1 MNNIVT
7 IQLSILMTFFTGGVT
22 AFADVAP
29 RDSLVTFDS
38 EGNETIEYVYPKKE
52 PVIASGSHAVAFQ
65 ARTLDKVYT
74 EEAVL
79 SKQQML
85 CQSSARTRETVK
97 QNIKSGNLPVASI
110 PCQEG
115 MTPSGAR
122 TYTIPISV
130 ASGYRLAPQL
140 NLSYNSQTGVGT
152 AGYGWNL
159 AGIPSITIRNKNL
172 FYDDIIEAAKYVA
185 RDGVYSLD
193 GMPLLS
199 CDMGISGY
207 SLKTSQG
214 NILVGRHSNAV
225 GMTAYFTALYPDGS
239 KATFGYTNNTQPRI
253 SYPLTKLEDRFGNK
267 IEFEYEL
274 ENSYY
279 YLKSVRYGKDAV
291 IAIEYEPLKSYR
303 SSAYYAGQNTFL
315 CKELKNITSSDGKTV
330 AYRYELTH
338 QDMSGVSMLTKLG
351 CVINGTEIPS
361 LFFSYGENENTYTD
375 GFTLTDDIY
384 LMKYF
389 KKENGNDEITYVR
402 GKFIS
407 GRYDDGVIMLPSRA
421 TYALLGKK
429 FFFSGWHRWY
439 GTAYAED
446 QEILCYPRVELGA
459 EPEII
464 TTEAGF
470 QLLEAID
477 VNNDG
482 VDELVKLN
490 YTGADKSSTSYKL
503 TIYSFDKSTYKINI
517 NRTIE
522 FTIADQNSNKK
533 YNSPARS
540 WFRFGNFG
548 GDGNMKLLVMSEK
561 NSRFALVDLTSGTKL
576 SETSLYSM
584 GEDEENLTLAM
595 DFENDGKTDLC
606 HITDEGMDV
615 YTLSTTASKEFT
627 KRTTYTGVSKNSLY
641 KESNIGGIITD
652 NPESRLYCADMNG
665 DGYTDLVAVPD
676 AYKDDKDVEHKY
688 ASIHIALFTG
698 NGFVQHSNVLDTRGT
713 DDVILLFD
721 VNKDGLP
728 ELLHLKDQSSGSQ
741 ADLFKNEDGQLAR
754 FSYYVGMK
762 LADNADLVPCNVSSF
777 SDMSDILV
785 VSGAYIKKYAYN
797 INCRKNRLLTQFSD
811 GYGNTQ
817 YNSYSDVSLS
827 EGAYLPY
834 PSGNYSNSKGFL
846 CYRSPMP
853 VLFGT
858 RSVSEGKDFIN
869 EYYTYYDAVY
879 NNRGLGFC
887 GFKQIRKIDYIP
899 EKNVTTITVNDP
911 ENFGVPVSTEQQ
923 ISGKSIFMY
932 SYTYN
937 KGSGLKYIENIP
949 MLTASMEYDYLTAHR
964 TMCSYT
970 YDNYGFPLEQ
980 TTTEVTSGTPE
991 HPVMEQI
998 QIVSAKT
1005 YSHKKDA
1012 SLYILGNLV
1021 SEYVKR
1027 TNTEKETVSER
1038 KTSVYDSDSFL
1049 PIDVCSYINNNIVS
1063 EVKAEYDKYGN
1074 LISEITSLYGTDAF
1088 LQKNYEYDSDGR
1100 YLISA
1105 TDEFGHKTTYEEYNV
1120 FGNPCK
1126 ITDHKGRIKSVV
1138 YDGLGNETNVHY
1150 PDGSEKTTTL
1160 SYGGNWK
1167 YFVETHLTG
1176 APKSVIHYDALGREV
1191 CREQERYDGSMLYS
1205 YIHYDAQ
1212 GRIEKESLPARADG
1226 APLYTVY
1233 TYDEYGRRLS
1243 ASESGG
1249 KNTTWKYEGERTTAV
1264 KDGISS
1270 TAETGLSDLVRS
1282 VTDAGGTIYYSYY
1295 PDGNIKTVSAPGNVM
1310 TSFEYDSYGRRTKI
1324 IDPSAG
1330 VQATSFLYNTDGSS
1344 LTVETNPNG
1353 MIKTYR
1359 DKYGRIVKIDRPG
1372 EYSTSYIYDS
1382 DGLLIKEE
1390 STNGTAKYYEY
1401 DTFDRLV
1408 FLKEVVPDGKWLQ
1421 KEYTYCTGGV
1431 LSTIKYTSQSGEIA
1445 TEIYSYSHG
1454 HNVQIAL
1461 TSGQIVWKLEAE
1473 NELGQPIAGKT
1484 GNMERT
1490 YSFSPNG
1497 IPTKRTMGDV
1507 MDMSYVFNPEND
1519 NLNSRV
1525 NNLHPEAHET
1535 FSYDNLGRLV
1545 RMNMTSVNYIDKGN
1559 IGFKGSTVMY
1569 YDDAEHPY
1577 QMTAID
1583 TDEEPAD
1590 VQSISYT
1597 CYRRPSRLEENGRIA
1612 AFTYNGDGDR
1622 VKMIIAN
1629 GVSQILVRY
1638 YMGGQYELDLKGG
1651 KETER
1656 LYLGGDYYSSPMVYV
1671 KEGKGSQWVPYNIGR
1686 DYLGSIT
1693 HVADYD
1699 GALVAEYSYDAWGRL
1714 RNPETLEVYAKGE
1727 EPALIIGDRGYT
1739 GHEHLIWFGLINMN
1753 ARLYDPVTGR
1763 FLSPDPYVQRPDFTQ
1778 NFNRYAYAL
1787 NNPLKYMD
1795 QDGESITAAILIGAA
1810 IIGGVINLISNRKR
1824 INGFWQGFTTFA
1836 SGALAG
1842 VGVAG
1847 AGIFSGGYGWIA
1859 LAGAGGG
1866 ALTSFNNS
1874 IVAQTGKNF
1883 AGWSDID
1890 WNQVGSSVASGSL
1903 AGAAS
1908 AVVGKGVVQLM
1919 PLCINGTAL
1928 NSPFLKTAIAS
1939 PLSAATGHVIGG
1951 TVYGICDGMSL
1962 KDAFYA
1968 SFNGIV
1974 KSMLQGLTLGTIST
1988 TLTCMYFGI
1997 NPLTGT
2003 KMWPKNLGFL
2013 NEPSER
2019 MLEKGTI
2026 LDRYGK
2032 PTEGRFL
2039 SPEGTDF
2046 ESRSLPSYIK
2056 TAEYTRYMVNK
2067 PFPVSE
2073 GQAAPFYWFNSSGGG
2088 TQYYLKNDISYY
2100 IEKGYIKIIK

>member
-641 KESNIGGIITD
+641 KESNIGGIVTD

-1656 LYLGGDYYSSPMVYV
+1656 LYLGRDYYSSPMVYV

-1763 FLSPDPYVQRPDFTQ
+1763 FLSPDPYVQMPDFTQ
-1778 NFNRYAYAL
+1778 NFNRYSYAL
-1787 NNPLKYMD
+1787 NNPLKYTD
-1795 QDGESITAAILIGAA
+1795 LTGEYFGWDDLVAILL
-1810 IIGGVINLISNRKR
+1810 GGVINWASNGCRLDWA
-1824 INGFWQGFTTFA
+1824 G
-1836 SGALAG
+1836 LA
-1842 VGVAG
+1842 
-1847 AGIFSGGYGWIA
+1847 
-1859 LAGAGGG
+1859 
-1866 ALTSFNNS
+1866 
-1874 IVAQTGKNF
+1874 
-1883 AGWSDID
+1883 
-1890 WNQVGSSVASGSL
+1890 
-1903 AGAAS
+1903 
-1908 AVVGKGVVQLM
+1908 
-1919 PLCINGTAL
+1919 
-1928 NSPFLKTAIAS
+1928 
-1939 PLSAATGHVIGG
+1939 
-1951 TVYGICDGMSL
+1951 
-1962 KDAFYA
+1962 
-1968 SFNGIV
+1968 
-1974 KSMLQGLTLGTIST
+1974 
-1988 TLTCMYFGI
+1988 YFGI
-1997 NPLTGT
+1997 GALEGAACLYAPNALPAIFALSSSLNSVVSQGFDDKGKWQGHIDPVLVAYGGVKGLVTAYAGKEVMKIVPGTIGKLTSKIPGLAPRQALEHGLALSVSGFATTTGFSLLET
-2003 KMWPKNLGFL
+2003 KGDWRASLKNGGISAASGFVFGAIAGASEGFKEAKRL
-2013 NEPSER
+2013 NENPWNGQDIDYTNISARDLGLSE
-2019 MLEKGTI
+2019 TV
-2026 LDRYGK
+2026 DRVK
-2032 PTEGRFL
+2032 RNEMN
-2039 SPEGTDF
+2039 
-2046 ESRSLPSYIK
+2046 PSYKHDGERFENRESILPTSKYEYKAYIHPTPGISGPGHQRIVVGGNNWYYTPDHYHTFIK
-2056 TAEYTRYMVNK
+2056 FK
-2067 PFPVSE
+2067 P
-2073 GQAAPFYWFNSSGGG
+2073 
-2088 TQYYLKNDISYY
+2088 
-2100 IEKGYIKIIK
+2100 